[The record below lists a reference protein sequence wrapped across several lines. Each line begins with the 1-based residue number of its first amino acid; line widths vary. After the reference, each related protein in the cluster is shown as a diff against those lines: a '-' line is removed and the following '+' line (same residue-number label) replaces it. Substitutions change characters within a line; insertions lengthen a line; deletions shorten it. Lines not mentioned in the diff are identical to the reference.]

1 MNVGPVSGLE
11 CLIILL
17 VVGVTA
23 AIAFRAG
30 YFRGRRR

>member
-1 MNVGPVSGLE
+1 MGIGSVSGLE
-11 CLIILL
+11 CVVILL
-17 VVGVTA
+17 TIALVA

>member
-1 MNVGPVSGLE
+1 MSVGSLSGLE
-11 CLIILL
+11 CLIILV
-17 VVGVTA
+17 VVGVAA